1 MFFSETLEAIAP
13 KKMVNTML
21 EAIQNGD
28 DWGDLSL
35 PYGLVVSCHYLTQ

>member
-1 MFFSETLEAIAP
+1 
-13 KKMVNTML
+13 ML

-35 PYGLVVSCHYLTQ
+35 PYGLVVSCHYLTQWLFKPIEKLKSAHVEGD